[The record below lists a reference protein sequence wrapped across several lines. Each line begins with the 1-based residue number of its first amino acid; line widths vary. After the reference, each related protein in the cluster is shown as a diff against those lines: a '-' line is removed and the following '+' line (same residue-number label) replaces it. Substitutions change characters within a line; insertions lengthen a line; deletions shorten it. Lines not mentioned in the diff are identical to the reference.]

1 MDKRSTPPV
10 GIGVSSI
17 LTVLLTLTLAVFSAL
32 TLTSAQADLALSR
45 INADTVT
52 AYYAADCEAA
62 QLYKEF
68 AAGDEA
74 ELLADVPMTES
85 QVLRVHLVR
94 EADGVRVLA
103 WQTVPLEAEMEF
115 EEPTLPVWGGE
126 MP

>member
-32 TLTSAQADLALSR
+32 TLTSARADLALSR
-45 INADTVT
+45 INAYTVT
-52 AYYAADCEAA
+52 SYYAADCEAV
-62 QLYKEF
+62 QLYKKF

-74 ELLADVPMTES
+74 ELLADVPMTEN

-94 EADGVRVLA
+94 EADRVRVLA